1 MVSDQPMTV
10 TDEDREAY
18 ARMEGYEPGDINWRL
33 ILECRPDC
41 AGVVAFAA
49 HRIAA
54 AQAERD
60 AVVKWLRDRDGF
72 NDFYSELQGKW
83 LSDRIEAG
91 EHLTP
96 PTA

>member
-1 MVSDQPMTV
+1 MT
-10 TDEDREAY
+10 TQEDREAAAEY
-18 ARMEGYEPGDINWRL
+18 MEDYLLQSAEAYSVRRGSYDL
-33 ILECRPDC
+33 HAL
-41 AGVVAFAA
+41 VQAFAA

-83 LSDRIEAG
+83 LSERIEAR